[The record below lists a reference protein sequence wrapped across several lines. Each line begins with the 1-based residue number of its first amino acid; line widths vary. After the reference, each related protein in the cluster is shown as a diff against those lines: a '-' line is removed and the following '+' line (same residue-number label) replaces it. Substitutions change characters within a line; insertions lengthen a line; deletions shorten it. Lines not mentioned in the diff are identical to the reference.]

1 MWLRGLLAEFIG
13 KVTEPTTL
21 HCDNQATV
29 RLGEEGTSHKRMKH
43 ILIRLAFLRDM
54 VAKKVVKLRY
64 IPTTQNLADF
74 FTKSLGRLIFVRLRK
89 SNMKGGPV
97 VITGV

>member
-1 MWLRGLLAEFIG
+1 
-13 KVTEPTTL
+13 
-21 HCDNQATV
+21 
-29 RLGEEGTSHKRMKH
+29 
-43 ILIRLAFLRDM
+43 M